1 MKNLKKFMSGNY
13 RNRAIAILLSFSGWM
28 LLLNAS
34 SQTNSYNRTIKN
46 DSTST
51 KKKGLESFVANLFA
65 KDNNPQNGVL
75 RKNEIDQERDATK
88 SFFYLLWKS
97 VFAAAKKTVAGKTTE

>member
-1 MKNLKKFMSGNY
+1 MVSIRSGRFNKITFDLTGNDHRAKGTSTLLYQNLK
-13 RNRAIAILLSFSGWM
+13 IDLLK
-28 LLLNAS
+28 
-34 SQTNSYNRTIKN
+34 I
-46 DSTST
+46 DSTVT

-75 RKNEIDQERDATK
+75 RKNEIDQERDITK

-97 VFAAAKKTVAGKTTE
+97 VFAAAKKTVAGKTSD